1 MRKTTSSKIK
11 AFLLAV
17 AITSFIIAAGL
28 IAGCASVPP
37 RFEVFHVAG
46 TAYSVVTK
54 DGRALAPGTYL
65 VGIDAATG
73 SAVVYLRDGSSFSAS
88 VVPVPGQSGQAR
100 FSVTPAPDGKLVV
113 TQL

>member
-1 MRKTTSSKIK
+1 M
-11 AFLLAV
+11 AAV
-17 AITSFIIAAGL
+17 AILCFIIATVL
-28 IAGCASVPP
+28 ISGCASAPP

-65 VGIDAATG
+65 VGLDAATG
-73 SAVVYLRDGSSFSAS
+73 VAIVYLRDGSSFAAAAL
-88 VVPVPGQSGQAR
+88 VGVPGQSGQAR
-100 FSVTPAPDGKLVV
+100 FSVKAAPDGSLVV

>member
-1 MRKTTSSKIK
+1 M
-11 AFLLAV
+11 LAV
-17 AITSFIIAAGL
+17 AILCLLVASAL
-28 IAGCASVPP
+28 ISGCASAPP

-65 VGIDAATG
+65 VGLDAATG
-73 SAVVYLRDGSSFSAS
+73 VATVYLRDGSSFAAA